1 MISVKRDQAAI
12 EAREAA
18 DLATAKARA
27 IAGINARAGQ
37 QRLALITD
45 LPGQDMIYLAKE
57 AEALRY
63 LAETPEPADLS
74 SYPLIAAEVGITAPD
89 AYQIAQIWAQLGA
102 MWRQVAAQIEGARLG
117 AINAITAAE
126 DDAAIRSAIAF
137 TEQP

>member
-45 LPGQDMIYLAKE
+45 LPGQDMLYLRKE
-57 AEALRY
+57 AEAKAWIADPAPA
-63 LAETPEPADLS
+63 LA
-74 SYPLIAAEVGITAPD
+74 SYPLIAAEIGITGAD
-89 AYQIAQIWAQLGA
+89 GDQIAQIWLNMADL
-102 MWRQVAAQIEGARLG
+102 WAR
-117 AINAITAAE
+117 AAAE
-126 DDAAIRSAIAF
+126 IETIRLAAIAEIAAL
-137 TEQP
+137 TSLP

>member
-45 LPGQDMIYLAKE
+45 LPGQDMLYLRKE
-57 AEALRY
+57 AEAKAWIADPAPA
-63 LAETPEPADLS
+63 LA
-74 SYPLIAAEVGITAPD
+74 SYPLIAAEIGITGAD
-89 AYQIAQIWAQLGA
+89 GDQIAQIWLNMADL
-102 MWRQVAAQIEGARLG
+102 WAR
-117 AINAITAAE
+117 AAAE
-126 DDAAIRSAIAF
+126 IETSRLAAIAEIAAL
-137 TEQP
+137 TSLP